1 MITQVRIIPNVLE
14 LRIGETYPL
23 GVDIIPRDATYTDIT
38 WSSSNSDAV
47 EIVGTIVQAKAY
59 GRATIVCNI
68 DGVIGKCK
76 IEVVPQNLI
85 QEDTC
90 SDLPPVKA
98 DQRWLKTDRIYAQ
111 YRNKPSATRWFNIT
125 RRISYP
131 LYEAM
136 QKVRRLYDID
146 TNVGKQLDIIGRIVG
161 IDRSYISDIAMSQ
174 SMYKKDAEGAMYG
187 LVSSMYSSG
196 VVAGR
201 LDMND
206 ELFRLVIKAKI
217 IKNNTNAYYDDI
229 LRGFRTLF
237 PHIQE
242 IWLRDFEDMS
252 FGISYIGNLTSL
264 EKWALLNIGL
274 LPKPAGVRFRGFV
287 GIPVG
292 LVQAGDYTK
301 QVGDPDAQ
309 AMNIN
314 LIG

>member
-14 LRIGETYPL
+14 LRLGETYPL
-23 GVDIIPRDATYTDIT
+23 SVVVSHDEPYDNII
-38 WSSSNSDAV
+38 WSSSNNDAV

-59 GRATIVCNI
+59 GRATITATI
-68 DGVIGKCK
+68 DNVVGTCQ
-76 IEVVPQNLI
+76 IEVVPQNSVQDDI
-85 QEDTC
+85 C
-90 SDLPPVKA
+90 STLQPVKA

-111 YRNKPSATRWFNIT
+111 YRDKPNATRWYNIT
-125 RRISYP
+125 RGISYS

-136 QKVRRLYDID
+136 QKVRKLYDID

-161 IDRSYISDIAMSQ
+161 IDRSYISDIAMQQ

-187 LVSSMYSSG
+187 LVSSMYSDG
-196 VVAGR
+196 TVAGR

-229 LRGFRTLF
+229 LRGFKTLF
-237 PHIQE
+237 PNIQE
-242 IWLRDFEDMS
+242 LWINDYEDMS
-252 FGISYIGNLTSL
+252 FDISYIGNLTSL
-264 EKWALLNIGL
+264 EKWALLNIEL

-292 LVQAGDYTK
+292 LVQVGDETK
-301 QVGDPDAQ
+301 QAGDPDSQ

>member
-14 LRIGETYPL
+14 LRLGETYPL
-23 GVDIIPRDATYTDIT
+23 SVVVVPDEPYDNIV
-38 WSSSNSDAV
+38 WSSSNNDVV

-59 GRATIVCNI
+59 GRATITATINN
-68 DGVIGKCK
+68 VIGTCQ
-76 IEVVPQNLI
+76 IEVVPQSNT
-85 QEDTC
+85 QDDVC
-90 SDLPPVKA
+90 STLEPVKA

-111 YRNKPSATRWFNIT
+111 YRNKPNATRWYNIT
-125 RRISYP
+125 RGISYS

-136 QKVRRLYDID
+136 QKVRKLYDID
-146 TNVGKQLDIIGRIVG
+146 TNVGRQLDIIGRIVG
-161 IDRSYISDIAMSQ
+161 IDRSYISDIAMQQ
-174 SMYKKDAEGAMYG
+174 SMYKKDADGAMYG
-187 LVSSMYSSG
+187 RISSMYSDG
-196 VVAGR
+196 TVAGR

-237 PHIQE
+237 PRISDV
-242 IWLRDFEDMS
+242 WLRDYEDMS
-252 FGISYIGNLTSL
+252 FDITYIGNLQPI
-264 EKWALLNIGL
+264 ERWALLNIEL

-287 GIPVG
+287 SIPVE
-292 LVQAGDYTK
+292 LVQVGDYTK
-301 QVGDPDAQ
+301 QVGDPESQ